1 MSLLNDMLNDLN
13 SRPTPRPAILQTSS
27 LSRHGLKQLS
37 NAFCWFVIISMF
49 LFFIY
54 VLIYGKQFTPSPT
67 TSLDPEPASSVV
79 HNPVNTLPSTSDVLI
94 SVIAPAPIFEEEEIS
109 DYVDESSVDTV
120 LLESDNE
127 LTMDEEKIK
136 LTPEEWHDEQLN
148 AALEA
153 LEAGAEQHATD
164 LLTLILTRF
173 PASIEARENLAGI
186 YLAQGALDEA
196 FTVLNEGLGYE
207 PHNLSLTTMKARVL
221 VEQGKHREALT
232 LLLQFNPDINKS
244 PEYYALL
251 AALFESLGRT
261 NEAGSVYQTLIKL
274 DPTNGQYW
282 LGLGIALEHKHS
294 LQQAMEAYKRASQ
307 SENIQ
312 PAVRSYA
319 ENRLNSL
326 QG

>member
-13 SRPTPRPAILQTSS
+13 SRPIPRPQILQTSS

-37 NAFCWFVIISMF
+37 NAFCWFTIIGMF

-54 VLIYGKQFTPSPT
+54 VLIYGKQLSTSPI
-67 TSLDPEPASSVV
+67 TSLDSEPTSSVG
-79 HNPVNTLPSTSDVLI
+79 HGLVNTLPSAPAVLT
-94 SVIAPAPIFEEEEIS
+94 SVIAPAPIFEDEEIS

-120 LLESDNE
+120 LSESYDE
-127 LTMDEEKIK
+127 LAMDEEKIK
-136 LTPEEWHDEQLN
+136 LSPDEWHDEQLN

-153 LEAGAEQHATD
+153 LEAGAEQRATD

-173 PASIEARENLAGI
+173 PASIEVRENLAGI
-186 YLAQGALDEA
+186 YLSQGALDEA
-196 FTVLNEGLGYE
+196 VTVLNEGLSYE
-207 PHNLSLTTMKARVL
+207 SHNLNLTMMKARVL
-221 VEQGKHREALT
+221 VEQGKHREALA

-244 PEYYALL
+244 TEYYALL
-251 AALFESLGRT
+251 AALFESLGRI

-282 LGLGIALEHKHS
+282 LGLGIALESKHS